1 LFIANNSFVS
11 VSKEVLL
18 VFLGKYNAP
27 NPQVPLALLHLA
39 NPLLKEGY
47 NVRILDM
54 RVTNY
59 RDVKVGR
66 PIFAGITSMSGHQIK
81 YGLEFAKKLRAELPN
96 CPIVWGG
103 VHPTLLPEQTAQ
115 NSYVDIVV
123 RGEGEETITELANKL
138 YTNQPVDDIKGIT
151 YKHNGK
157 IISNPDRNFID
168 LNNISPTLPY
178 HLINKERYPSLQAG
192 RVHIQTSRGCPHKCK
207 FCYNSIV
214 NKSVWR
220 SKTPERILEEIELL
234 HREFPNLKNID
245 IIDDNFF
252 VDKNRVVQVCKGLI
266 QRQYGLSWRANCRFD
281 YLDACDKEFISLLEK
296 SNCKE
301 LNFGAET
308 GSTRLLTL
316 IKKDIAPSQMVNALQ
331 NLQRWAPSIEPYV
344 FWMSGYPTE
353 TREDLNQTFQV
364 MDDLTRANK
373 KTQHI
378 EMHIFTPFPSPML
391 ELLKPQFKPPQL
403 LEEWGNIDI
412 FHFKPHWHTKKYVKM
427 LEDISTVTRYVFY
440 PKERIKEMRLYYR
453 MGYWMLNKAAQFRW
467 RHKYFRFA
475 LELKM
480 ASAIARKVKGY

>member
-1 LFIANNSFVS
+1 
-11 VSKEVLL
+11 
-18 VFLGKYNAP
+18 
-27 NPQVPLALLHLA
+27 
-39 NPLLKEGY
+39 
-47 NVRILDM
+47 
-54 RVTNY
+54 
-59 RDVKVGR
+59 
-66 PIFAGITSMSGHQIK
+66 
-81 YGLEFAKKLRAELPN
+81 
-96 CPIVWGG
+96 
-103 VHPTLLPEQTAQ
+103 
-115 NSYVDIVV
+115 
-123 RGEGEETITELANKL
+123 
-138 YTNQPVDDIKGIT
+138 
-151 YKHNGK
+151 
-157 IISNPDRNFID
+157 
-168 LNNISPTLPY
+168 
-178 HLINKERYPSLQAG
+178 
-192 RVHIQTSRGCPHKCK
+192 
-207 FCYNSIV
+207 
-214 NKSVWR
+214 
-220 SKTPERILEEIELL
+220 
-234 HREFPNLKNID
+234 
-245 IIDDNFF
+245 
-252 VDKNRVVQVCKGLI
+252 
-266 QRQYGLSWRANCRFD
+266 
-281 YLDACDKEFISLLEK
+281 
-296 SNCKE
+296 
-301 LNFGAET
+301 
-308 GSTRLLTL
+308 
-316 IKKDIAPSQMVNALQ
+316 MVNALQ